1 MPDAKK
7 EDHLTPEDFAFNG
20 RRVRAWCVD
29 DGISYEALAKEIH
42 VSLGQL
48 KAWIYGTRG
57 ISFNQACAIAEYF
70 GKPLDDL
77 REYATT
83 AS

>member
-1 MPDAKK
+1 MTSTVA
-7 EDHLTPEDFAFNG
+7 TPAEFAFNG

-29 DGISYEALAKEIH
+29 ENVSYEELAAKIG
-42 VSLGQL
+42 VTVGAL

-57 ISFNQACAIAEYF
+57 ISFNQACAIADAF

-77 REYATT
+77 RERV
-83 AS
+83 